1 MTIIDFF
8 QSRFSRFRG
17 GFTLVETI
25 VAVFLIS
32 FALVAPI
39 TAAQRSLT
47 SARNSRDQ
55 MTAYFLAEEGLE
67 YVHYRRD
74 LNAIE
79 NPNDTNKWLASLTP
93 YDNTGKPFGVDPTA
107 NGNEIINCQPI
118 TKCLLY
124 FYSSNNSADHL
135 TGVYSHQNSSGFS
148 PTIFTRSVQIFEDD
162 HANEPNERRV
172 KATVS
177 WKNNYA
183 QTQKVELTGYITN
196 WKEQVNLN

>member
-1 MTIIDFF
+1 M
-8 QSRFSRFRG
+8 
-17 GFTLVETI
+17 
-25 VAVFLIS
+25 AVSLIS
-32 FALVAPI
+32 FALIAPI
-39 TAAQRSLT
+39 TGAQRSLI

-67 YVHYRRD
+67 YVHYVRD

-79 NPNDTNKWLASLTP
+79 NPNDTDKWLKGLNDCIPTP
-93 YDNTGKPFGVDPTA
+93 GNSSKACGVDPTA
-107 NGNEIINCQPI
+107 SGNQIINCQNI
-118 TKCLLY
+118 SNCLLY
-124 FYSSNNSADHL
+124 FKN
-135 TGVYSHQNSSGFS
+135 GIYSHQHGVGSGFS
-148 PTIFTRSVQIFEDD
+148 PTIFTRSVTIIEDD
-162 HANEPNERRV
+162 NVHKPNERRV